1 MYIDYSDLNG
11 LEVLLLLLTSRD
23 GLFLWVIMGFALAII
38 LLSFYMDKHDDDIS
52 KHIDPVDQS
61 RNM

>member
-23 GLFLWVIMGFALAII
+23 GLFLWGIMGFALVIT
-38 LLSFYMDKHDDDIS
+38 LLSFYLDKDDEIS
-52 KHIDPVDQS
+52 KHIDPIDQR